1 MNLSYEVTHSE
12 LQDHFGKFGDIE
24 HIEIPLR
31 KGGKGQALGVA
42 YISYQHTEGAISAY
56 AQLDKTYF

>member
-42 YISYQHTEGAISAY
+42 YISY
-56 AQLDKTYF
+56 